1 MVISSTNMNKKN
13 NHLSPQANE
22 HNEKGTTYYGIGN
35 PLPGPGME
43 KAQKRGRVKTGQW
56 QSNPLPLDNW
66 FSNSNT
72 DTGFRTSTKKNIVF

>member
-1 MVISSTNMNKKN
+1 MNKKN

-43 KAQKRGRVKTGQW
+43 KTQKRGRVKTG
-56 QSNPLPLDNW
+56 
-66 FSNSNT
+66 
-72 DTGFRTSTKKNIVF
+72 

>member
-43 KAQKRGRVKTGQW
+43 KAQKRGRVKTGQ
-56 QSNPLPLDNW
+56 
-66 FSNSNT
+66 
-72 DTGFRTSTKKNIVF
+72 